1 MGKLGSAAAVEN
13 YWNSA
18 APHLQARYCHA
29 SLGTKVRI
37 ERVGNF
43 KHYAKTLNAG
53 SDTIGLDSVKA
64 DTKNDIGDAD
74 LMTYMAYQDTTGLR
88 SWTNGIAWLGRVCH
102 PHPLAKEQ
110 KASINMWQS
119 SAAAFGSV
127 NQRFNE
133 NF

>member
-1 MGKLGSAAAVEN
+1 MGKLGSAAAVES

-29 SLGTKVRI
+29 SLGVKVRI

-110 KASINMWQS
+110 KASINHWQS
-119 SAAAFGSV
+119 SAVAFGSV
-127 NQRFNE
+127 N
-133 NF
+133 